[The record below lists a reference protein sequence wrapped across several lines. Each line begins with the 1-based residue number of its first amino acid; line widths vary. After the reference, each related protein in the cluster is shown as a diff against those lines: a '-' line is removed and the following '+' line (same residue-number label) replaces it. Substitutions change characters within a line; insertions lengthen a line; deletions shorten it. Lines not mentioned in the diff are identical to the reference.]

1 MSTPLFVVLLLS
13 AAAFGVFL
21 WVRLPQLT
29 GARSGRVLL
38 LLALLVMPILLIQL
52 GVARTLTGSKQKE
65 FCTSCHE
72 MEVYDTSLRIDDPE
86 FVPANHFQNRLVP
99 QETACYTCHTDYT
112 LYGDISAKL
121 NGLKHVWVH
130 YFGDVP
136 PPGEIALYTPYPND
150 NCLQCHR
157 GGRNFEKKRPH
168 TTEGVT
174 LELLYS
180 NQKSCV
186 GKGCH
191 DKIHDI
197 DHLAEHDL
205 WGEAPWPIPEVL
217 KQKAKEGPAAEDPF
231 AEDPFADE
239 PAKPGDAPDA
249 GSKPA
254 TAVENPDDLWDDEP
268 AAPADA
274 QGPAA
279 PGGGDDAGAPAA
291 PEGGDDAGAAPAP
304 GTSAP
309 EDAAPAAAPTTK
321 PEGDGQ

>member
-1 MSTPLFVVLLLS
+1 LSTPVTVVLLLC

-21 WVRLPQLT
+21 WVRLPTLSSAP
-29 GARSGRVLL
+29 GGRVLL
-38 LLALLVMPILLIQL
+38 LLVLLVMPILLIQI
-52 GVARTLTGSKQKE
+52 GAARTLSGSKQKE

-72 MEVYDTSLRIDDPE
+72 MEVYDVSLRIDDPE

-99 QETACYTCHTDYT
+99 QDTACYTCHTDYT
-112 LYGDISAKL
+112 LYGDVSAKL

-136 PPGEIALYTPYPND
+136 APGEIALYTPYPND

-174 LELLYS
+174 LELLYT

-197 DHLAEHDL
+197 DNLARHEL
-205 WGEAPWPIPEVL
+205 WGEPPFTIPEVL
-217 KQKAKEGPAAEDPF
+217 KQKAKESPAAEDPF
-231 AEDPFADE
+231 GDEGGGAQDPFADE
-239 PAKPGDAPDA
+239 PTKPAEPSAPDA
-249 GSKPA
+249 GSTGGDKPA
-254 TAVENPDDLWDDEP
+254 TAVDNVDDLWADE
-268 AAPADA
+268 ADGGATTPADA
-274 QGPAA
+274 A
-279 PGGGDDAGAPAA
+279 PGPSGP
-291 PEGGDDAGAAPAP
+291 
-304 GTSAP
+304 SAP
-309 EDAAPAAAPTTK
+309 SGPS
-321 PEGDGQ
+321 EGDAR